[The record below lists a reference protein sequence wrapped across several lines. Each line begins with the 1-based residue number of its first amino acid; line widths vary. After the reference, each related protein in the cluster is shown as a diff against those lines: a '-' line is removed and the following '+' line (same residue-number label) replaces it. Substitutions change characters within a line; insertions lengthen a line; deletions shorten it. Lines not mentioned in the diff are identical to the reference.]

1 MAGSLFNEP
10 STNTAA
16 VNTNVVIDY
25 SAMSQSIGSG
35 RRCIKHV
42 GWSLDKDPLTE
53 VRLTIESPPGTVL
66 YDTDIIYGG
75 KDYIEFPNNGIPGAV
90 AQIMRVKLD
99 MTSSNSIGTLNVLE
113 SSG

>member
-1 MAGSLFNEP
+1 MSGSLFNEP

-16 VNTNVVIDY
+16 INTDVVIDL
-25 SAMSQSIGSG
+25 SAISKSINTG
-35 RRCIKHV
+35 RRCIKHI
-42 GWSLDKDPLTE
+42 GWSLDKDPLVE
-53 VRLTIESPPGTVL
+53 VRLTVESPVGTVL

-90 AQIMRVKLD
+90 ASIMRVKLA
-99 MTSSNSIGTLNVLE
+99 MSSSNTVGTLNVLE

>member
-1 MAGSLFNEP
+1 MSGSLFNEP

-16 VNTNVVIDY
+16 INTNVVVDY
-25 SAMSQSIGSG
+25 SAISRSINTG

-42 GWSLDKDPLTE
+42 NWSLEDDPVVP
-53 VRLTIESPPGTVL
+53 VRLTVESPPGTVL

-75 KDYIEFPNNGIPGAV
+75 KDHIEFPNNGIPGAV
-90 AQIMRVKLD
+90 ASIMRVKLA
-99 MTSSNSIGTLNVLE
+99 MSSSNTVGTLNVLE